1 MSSRAEYFLNL
12 AAESTHLEYFNLFVT
27 GLFFLIFLVSVLLL
41 ALRSPE
47 KDQTLAN
54 LPLGD

>member
-12 AAESTHLEYFNLFVT
+12 AAESTHLEYFSMFVT
-27 GLFFLIFLVSVLLL
+27 GFFFLIFLISILLL
-41 ALRSPE
+41 TLRSPE
-47 KDQTLAN
+47 KDQALAN